1 MKLCRFQPLE
11 FAAATIGK
19 DTREIHPAP
28 RIGIVEGGSV
38 SEISGELRNAREGLE
53 RTGRSWPVAE
63 AKFLPPSSPTKIVC
77 VGRNYQE
84 HAKELGNEAPK
95 EPLIFLK
102 PPSAVIAPEEPIV
115 LTPLS
120 ERVDFEGELAVVIG
134 RRCRHLHASDD
145 VRPYIAGYTC
155 LNDVTARDLQK
166 RDGQWTRGKGFDTFC
181 PFGPILETDPPTP
194 ETTIETFVNGVR
206 KQSGR
211 VAEMIFPVDVIIRWI
226 AQVMTLEPGDVIAT
240 GTPSGVGPLV
250 AGDVVEVSVSGIGT
264 LRNPV
269 AAPGE

>member
-11 FAAATIGK
+11 LGSSEIGRIA
-19 DTREIHPAP
+19 REMRPAP
-28 RIGIVEGGSV
+28 RHGIVEGNSV
-38 SEISGELRNAREGLE
+38 AEVSGGLWE
-53 RTGRSWPVAE
+53 ERRRTGQIWPLEEV
-63 AKFLPPSSPTKIVC
+63 KFLPPCSPSKIVC
-77 VGRNYQE
+77 VGRNYSE
-84 HAKELGNEAPK
+84 HAKELGNEPPK

-115 LTPLS
+115 LPRIS
-120 ERVDFEGELAVVIG
+120 ERVDHEGELAVVIG
-134 RRCRHLHASDD
+134 RRCFHLGQQED
-145 VRPYIAGYTC
+145 VRPYVAGYTC

-181 PFGPILETDPPTP
+181 PFGPLLETEPPP
-194 ETTIETFVNGVR
+194 ADTTVDTFVNGVR
-206 KQSGR
+206 KQAGR
-211 VAEMIFPVDVIIRWI
+211 VAEMIFSVDVIIRWI

-250 AGDVVEVSVSGIGT
+250 AGDVVEVSVSGVGT

-269 AAPGE
+269 VGPEG